1 MSTLIVAGILM
12 AFVAVC
18 CLLFVF
24 ISNKHK
30 NKAMSHLLNKISEVG
45 TKHELSFSSHEILK
59 DSIVG
64 VDGIHRK
71 ILFVKKLNFETYE
84 HYLIDLDEV
93 KSCSV
98 KKTYGSI
105 KAGETNGKNLE
116 QYLQNIFLHFEFN
129 GSKPAFDISFYD
141 HTENNIYQIK
151 EMEFKARHWEI
162 FLTKMLT
169 RSKRKI
175 A

>member
-45 TKHELSFSSHEILK
+45 TEHKLSFSSHEILK
-59 DSIVG
+59 DSIIG
-64 VDGIHRK
+64 ADGIHRK

-84 HYLIDLDEV
+84 NYLIDLDEV

-98 KKTYGSI
+98 KKVYGSI
-105 KAGETNGKNLE
+105 QAGEANRKSLE
-116 QYLQNIFLHFEFN
+116 QYLKNIFLHFEFN
-129 GSKPAFDISFYD
+129 DKEPFDISFYD
-141 HTENNIYQIK
+141 HTENNIYQLK
-151 EMEFKARHWEI
+151 EMEFKAKHWEI
-162 FLTKMLT
+162 ILSKMLKAST
-169 RSKRKI
+169 KKI

>member
-64 VDGIHRK
+64 ADGIHRK

-141 HTENNIYQIK
+141 HTENNIYQLK

-162 FLTKMLT
+162 FLSKMLIRAT
-169 RSKRKI
+169 KKI